1 MQMTA
6 AFDICLQMRALIA
19 VGGWPQAPCQKAGAA
34 VASMP
39 PSPEND
45 AAAKN
50 QNDPAHAVPADALP
64 DPACCFGRF
73 FGRGLAE

>member
-6 AFDICLQMRALIA
+6 AFEICLQMRALMA

-45 AAAKN
+45 AAAKTRMILRM
-50 QNDPAHAVPADALP
+50 PFPRMRCPIRLVVSAGFRAW
-64 DPACCFGRF
+64 AC
-73 FGRGLAE
+73 